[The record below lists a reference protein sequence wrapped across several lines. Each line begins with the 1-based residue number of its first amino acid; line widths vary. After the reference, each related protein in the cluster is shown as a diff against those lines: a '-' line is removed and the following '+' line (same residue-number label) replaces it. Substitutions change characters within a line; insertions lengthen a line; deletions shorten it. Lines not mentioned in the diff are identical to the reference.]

1 MQILFSNTNKQKP
14 ETTKRNKYY
23 KTQPAKQNNLKWND
37 NPGESSRQAGKK
49 REHLRH

>member
-23 KTQPAKQNNLKWND
+23 KNANKTSKAKQF
-37 NPGESSRQAGKK
+37 EMK
-49 REHLRH
+49 R